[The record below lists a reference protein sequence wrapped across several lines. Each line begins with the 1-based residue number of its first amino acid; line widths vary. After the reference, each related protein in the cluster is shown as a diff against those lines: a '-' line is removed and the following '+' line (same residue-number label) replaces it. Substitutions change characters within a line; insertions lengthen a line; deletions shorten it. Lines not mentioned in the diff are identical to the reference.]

1 MRWISGP
8 LAELG
13 YHRMIADTEA
23 LRARALQA
31 TLHPRGP
38 DEAPLSANRMLVATL
53 TVHAQRDCDR

>member
-23 LRARALQA
+23 VRTRALEA
-31 TLHPRGP
+31 TLHPRRP
-38 DEAPLSANRMLVATL
+38 DKAPLSANRMPVATL
-53 TVHAQRDCDR
+53 TVHAKRDRDR